1 MGKGKYNVKG
11 RQNKE
16 HIIDNSA
23 KDKVSFTPF
32 HKKYTI

>member
-16 HIIDNSA
+16 HVIDNSS
-23 KDKVSFTPF
+23 KNTVNIIFNK
-32 HKKYTI
+32 I

>member
-16 HIIDNSA
+16 HIIDNSS
-23 KDKVSFTPF
+23 KDKVLLF
-32 HKKYTI
+32 